1 MNTDSQVAINS
12 LMEGI
17 AQYVDY
23 KVSTTPYVKTEMG
36 KIVSSTLTDGKWLH
50 KVAIRNMEY
59 NDIKSVGNL
68 KFNNNSIVY
77 LFIPNGQY
85 NNMFILGQ
93 LDNTDVNIK
102 GGNISIGNGNFT
114 VDSNGNMTAKT
125 GYIGNG
131 SNGFTISTNSIYKN
145 KNSLSSNNDG
155 VYIGTN
161 GIAFGNSTTQSG
173 ESKNNNIKLTSE
185 GLNYVNKTTFGTQNI
200 ESSTNFNITGLTSEI
215 IYSNTGSS
223 TPYSTSYCEIGADCF
238 HIGNTGN
245 DRTYI
250 PYYSITLNPLQDSH
264 NLEII
269 NLDLDLDGS
278 LSVSGLKNRVVKTD
292 TYGKRALNA
301 VESAEAYFSD
311 LGTIKC
317 NEEGLGIV
325 IFEDIFSE
333 TVDLNK
339 DYNVQI
345 TQLTE
350 YNGWVEKQKDKF
362 IIHSNPN
369 AEFDWVVY
377 CKQKDYSDIRL
388 EKKGD

>member
-102 GGNISIGNGNFT
+102 GGSI
-114 VDSNGNMTAKT
+114 D
-125 GYIGNG
+125 IGNG
-131 SNGFTISTNSIYKN
+131 SFIVDNTGKMTSKNLDIILSKPNGRNLAFNAN
-145 KNSLSSNNDG
+145 GLSFYNDEYFYEKTDINNFGMTVTDKDRNYTSVLKSGVVVSNN
-155 VYIGTN
+155 I
-161 GIAFGNSTTQSG
+161 NST
-173 ESKNNNIKLTSE
+173 I
-185 GLNYVNKTTFGTQNI
+185 
-200 ESSTNFNITGLTSEI
+200 
-215 IYSNTGSS
+215 
-223 TPYSTSYCEIGADCF
+223 IGADGVT
-238 HIGNTGN
+238 IMGN
-245 DRTYI
+245 
-250 PYYSITLNPLQDSH
+250 
-264 NLEII
+264 
-269 NLDLDLDGS
+269 
-278 LSVSGLKNRVVKTD
+278 LSVMGTKNRIVNTD

-325 IFEDIFSE
+325 MFEDIFSE